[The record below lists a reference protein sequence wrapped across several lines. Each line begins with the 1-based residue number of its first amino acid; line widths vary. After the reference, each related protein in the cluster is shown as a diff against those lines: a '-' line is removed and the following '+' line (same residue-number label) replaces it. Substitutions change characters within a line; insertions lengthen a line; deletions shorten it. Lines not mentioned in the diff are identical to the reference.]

1 VETILQES
9 RTVGDSQKSAGRCWR
24 RQRLAAVYV
33 PYDRLS
39 WYGTE
44 FNVLILGLGE
54 MHMGLKL
61 MGCKLITSPSN
72 LGGPVRAHRQHARE
86 LGAVR
91 MRDGGRGS
99 GAWARHRQRHTGEEA
114 AAAHGRG
121 GGAWAR
127 RRRQRCVSEL
137 R

>member
-1 VETILQES
+1 
-9 RTVGDSQKSAGRCWR
+9 
-24 RQRLAAVYV
+24 
-33 PYDRLS
+33 
-39 WYGTE
+39 
-44 FNVLILGLGE
+44 
-54 MHMGLKL
+54 MGLKL

-121 GGAWAR
+121 GGARAR
-127 RRRQRCVSEL
+127 WRRTGEAAAAAVCERAPIAGEGECFFIPRAQNGGRCGHLPFE
-137 R
+137 